1 MKLEVLCNVE
11 NCTYWAEGNQC
22 VADSIYVVG
31 LDNNDAD
38 NVEETACKTFE
49 LRKQ

>member
-22 VADSIYVVG
+22 VADSIY
-31 LDNNDAD
+31 
-38 NVEETACKTFE
+38 
-49 LRKQ
+49 